1 MSTPP
6 IIERLSLTELK
17 EFLIY
22 QDLSNKYTTRDDQIF
37 KRFTTPEGMDLQNS
51 YVGFPVETKLWIQYF
66 PRANQFSLNVNFFA
80 TVDGAPIN
88 PEDFL
93 RLVPT
98 AERIVNYV
106 NGLKIRWIQDESGVY
121 KKHMPEVVTIN
132 VPSNMNNIYIKPQ
145 I

>member
-17 EFLIY
+17 EFLIS
-22 QDLSNKYTTRDDQIF
+22 QDLCNRYTAQDDEIF

-51 YVGFPVETKLWIQYF
+51 YAGLPVETKLWIQYF
-66 PRANQFSLNVNFFA
+66 SRANQFALNVNFFA
-80 TVDGAPIN
+80 TIDGAPIN

-93 RLVPT
+93 RLIPSATKV
-98 AERIVNYV
+98 VDYV

-121 KKHMPEVVTIN
+121 KKQMPEVVTIN
-132 VPSNMNNIYIKPQ
+132 VPSGLDHIYKKQ
-145 I
+145 